1 MKAPERFSAL
11 PDYAFPRLRTLL
23 ADVPPGASDPIEMT
37 IGDPRHDPLAF
48 VGEVVAREAAGFR
61 GYPPNE
67 GAPELRGAIAD
78 WVARR
83 YGTRPDP
90 DTQILTLNGTRE
102 GLYNVAMA
110 LAPERKNGQRPA
122 ILVPNPFYQ
131 VYAVAALS
139 VEAEPVYLNATAAT
153 GHLPDLDALDPV
165 LLDRTALFYLCSPA
179 NPQGAVASLDYWSK
193 LLTLAD
199 RHDFVVVADECYCEV
214 YRGTP
219 PPGIWEA
226 VTKGGH
232 DPNRAV
238 AFHSL
243 SKRSN
248 LAGLRAGFALT
259 GAANM
264 ARMRQLRSYAGAPQ
278 PLPLQMAA
286 AAAWADEAHVEQNRA
301 LYAAKFEAAADI
313 LADVPGMEIPE
324 AGFFL
329 WLPTPDGMDGE
340 TATTTLW
347 REAGVKVLPGAYLAR
362 DTAAGNPGDRYIR
375 AALVAPLDDTIR
387 GLTRLRDTLYR

>member
-37 IGDPRHDPLAF
+37 IGDPRHDPPAF
-48 VGEVVAREAAGFR
+48 VGEVVAAEAAGFR

-78 WVARR
+78 WVGRR

-90 DTQILTLNGTRE
+90 ETQILTLNGTRE

-110 LAPERKNGQRPA
+110 LAPERKDGQRPA

-139 VEAEPVYLNATAAT
+139 VEAEPVYLNATKAT
-153 GHLPDLDALDPV
+153 GHLPDLDALDLA

-179 NPQGAVASLDYWSK
+179 NPQGAVASLDYWER
-193 LLTLAD
+193 LLTLAE

-214 YRGTP
+214 YRGPP
-219 PPGIWEA
+219 PPGVWEA
-226 VTKGGH
+226 VQRGGH

-248 LAGLRAGFALT
+248 LAGLRSGFALT
-259 GAANM
+259 GAQNM
-264 ARMRQLRSYAGAPQ
+264 VRMRQLRAYAGAPQ

-286 AAAWADEAHVEQNRA
+286 AAAWADEAHVEANRA

-313 LADVPGMEIPE
+313 LAGVPGAEIPE

-329 WLPTPDGMDGE
+329 WLPTPEGLDGE
-340 TATTTLW
+340 AATTTLW

-362 DTAAGNPGDRYIR
+362 DTEAGNPGDRYIR

-387 GLTRLRDTLYR
+387 GLSRLRDTLYR